1 VEGGGCAAG
10 GGEPLAARVAGVCRS
25 DARPLRPAHRR
36 VARGRPVDLTLTELA
51 AEARRLSGL
60 LDKGVQA
67 LRQTG
72 LEFAQAEHDYRQAKA
87 TVYPDTVG
95 TVAEREAQTYG
106 MVGDLR
112 HRRDAA
118 DAVRTAAL
126 EAVRS
131 RRAQL
136 SAVQTLLHAHK
147 AEADF
152 ERTGPR

>member
-1 VEGGGCAAG
+1 MDVT
-10 GGEPLAARVAGVCRS
+10 LA
-25 DARPLRPAHRR
+25 
-36 VARGRPVDLTLTELA
+36 ELA

-67 LRQTG
+67 LRHTG
-72 LEFAQAEHDYRQAKA
+72 LEYAQAEHDYRLASA

-136 SAVQTLLHAHK
+136 SAVQTLIHAHK